1 MKVKNSNNV
10 IYEFTQLTNTFLEN
24 GYYIL
29 EVQSDPNRQQNQ
41 AIVLSKN
48 IVQKKGQDIVVVF
61 RTTRT
66 ELKEPFSRTIFIDN
80 IVGYIETTKVCD
92 WASYWNKIYY
102 TLDREVTFYEHLEI
116 KR

>member
-1 MKVKNSNNV
+1 MAVKNSINAIN
-10 IYEFTQLTNTFLEN
+10 EFTQLTNNFLEN
-24 GYYIL
+24 GYHIL

-66 ELKEPFSRTIFIDN
+66 ELKEPYSRTIFIDN

-92 WASYWNKIYY
+92 WASYWDKIYFPPY
-102 TLDREVTFYEHLEI
+102 REVTFYEHLEI